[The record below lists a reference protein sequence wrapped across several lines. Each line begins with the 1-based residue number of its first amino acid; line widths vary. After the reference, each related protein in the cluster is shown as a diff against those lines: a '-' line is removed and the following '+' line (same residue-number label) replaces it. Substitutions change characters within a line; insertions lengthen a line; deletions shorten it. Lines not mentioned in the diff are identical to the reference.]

1 MELVGKLRYTEFIL
15 CCGNSGTHLKGT
27 LVWIL
32 KDFDWNAPSKIKITG
47 ARKSKKGEKKRGKER
62 RRERKERSWK
72 IMEHHGTPWIIIE
85 LRIECRLIMIDP

>member
-32 KDFDWNAPSKIKITG
+32 KDFDWNAPSRIKITG

-62 RRERKERSWK
+62 KREKKREEER
-72 IMEHHGTPWIIIE
+72 
-85 LRIECRLIMIDP
+85 